1 MSEET
6 KEEIRKQVE
15 QERRMLAARRGSK
28 GPVQAYAID
37 EESEELDIEEISQKI
52 LQDWELGK
60 IDSDGIEI
68 LLNFTDTMQV
78 SQNGEPDLLF
88 VQLDLDGVLSRKNPN
103 ITIPASV
110 IKYL

>member
-1 MSEET
+1 
-6 KEEIRKQVE
+6 
-15 QERRMLAARRGSK
+15 MLLW
-28 GPVQAYAID
+28 VLY
-37 EESEELDIEEISQKI
+37 
-52 LQDWELGK
+52 
-60 IDSDGIEI
+60 
-68 LLNFTDTMQV
+68 MQV